1 MWRKRCTFVASF
13 LSITIMNA
21 VSLNNLW
28 SYLQG
33 LTLTASNKKWLADH
47 LYESA
52 KVERQRECASTEME
66 RPMTREEKLA
76 EAARIRKEK
85 EKALWADMPRIKKE
99 DLVLSQ
105 EVLDIVKDIEP
116 MPADVDIEK
125 IKYDYLMKKYG

>member
-1 MWRKRCTFVASF
+1 
-13 LSITIMNA
+13 MNA
-21 VSLNNLW
+21 ISLNNLW

-52 KVERQRECASTEME
+52 KIEERS
-66 RPMTREEKLA
+66 MTREEKLA

-99 DLVLSQ
+99 DLKISPWVQ
-105 EVLDIVKDIEP
+105 EIVKDVEP
-116 MPADVDIEK
+116 MPEDVDIEK

>member
-1 MWRKRCTFVASF
+1 
-13 LSITIMNA
+13 MNA

-52 KVERQRECASTEME
+52 IIERRVVGASAEIE
-66 RPMTREEKLA
+66 HPKTREEKLA

-85 EKALWADMPRIKKE
+85 EKALWADIPRVKKE

-105 EVLDIVKDIEP
+105 EILDIVKDIKP

>member
-1 MWRKRCTFVASF
+1 
-13 LSITIMNA
+13 MNA
-21 VSLNNLW
+21 ISLNNLW

-33 LTLTASNKKWLADH
+33 LTLTASNKRWLADH

-52 KVERQRECASTEME
+52 RIEE

-85 EKALWADMPRIKKE
+85 EKTLWANMPKVSKE
-99 DLVLSQ
+99 DLVPSQ
-105 EVLDIVKDIEP
+105 EIFDIVKDVEP
-116 MPADVDIEK
+116 MPEDVDIEK